1 MIITTERK
9 LDLSQLLRIAVLSI
23 IPTLMC
29 ALATAICILSR
40 SLFTL

>member
-9 LDLSQLLRIAVLSI
+9 LDLSQLLRIAVLSM

-29 ALATAICILSR
+29 ALVAAICILSR

>member
-1 MIITTERK
+1 MIFARRK
-9 LDLSQLLRIAVLSI
+9 SHWRQLIYAVAVSL
-23 IPTLMC
+23 IPTAVC